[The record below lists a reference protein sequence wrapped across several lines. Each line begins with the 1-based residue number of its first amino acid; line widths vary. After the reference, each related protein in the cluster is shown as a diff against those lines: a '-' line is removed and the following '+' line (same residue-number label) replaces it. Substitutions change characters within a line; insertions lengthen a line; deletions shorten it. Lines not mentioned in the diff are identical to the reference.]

1 MKIKEIIIIGAGAAG
16 LTSAIYASRAMLD
29 FCVIEKSAL
38 SGGQIINTSEIDNY
52 PGFISTTGSELSIK
66 LREHAEACNTSF
78 IQDNVLEIRKEN
90 GIFSVKCEK
99 ETYSAKTV
107 IAACG
112 AVRKKLGAEGEQRL
126 AGSGVSYCAVCD
138 GAFFKNKTVT
148 VVGGGNTAAEEALYL
163 SKIAR
168 QVYLVH
174 RRDKLRAGRALQIRI
189 NEAPNI
195 QLVFNSTIT
204 EVTGDNKVSG
214 IRLDQNGSSSFIN
227 TDGVFI
233 AIGISPQSELLKGLA
248 ELDKQGFIIAREN
261 CETSLAGLFAAGD
274 IRTKPLRQIVTAAAD
289 GAAAVSSA
297 EKYLNS

>member
-1 MKIKEIIIIGAGAAG
+1 MKTKELIIIGAGAAG

-29 FCVIEKSAL
+29 FCVIEKAAL

-66 LREHAEACNTSF
+66 LREHAEACDTGF

-99 ETYSAKTV
+99 EAYLSKAV

-112 AVRKKLGAEGEQRL
+112 AVRRKLGAEGEKRL
-126 AGSGVSYCAVCD
+126 SGSGVSYCAVCD

-168 QVYLVH
+168 KVYLVH

-189 NEAPNI
+189 NETPNI

-204 EVTGDNKVSG
+204 EITGENKVSG
-214 IRLDQNGSSSFIN
+214 ICLDQNGSSSFIN

-261 CETSLAGLFAAGD
+261 CETSLPGLFAAGD

>member
-1 MKIKEIIIIGAGAAG
+1 MRKQ
-16 LTSAIYASRAMLD
+16 
-29 FCVIEKSAL
+29 L
-38 SGGQIINTSEIDNY
+38 SPPAEQSE
-52 PGFISTTGSELSIK
+52 
-66 LREHAEACNTSF
+66 
-78 IQDNVLEIRKEN
+78 
-90 GIFSVKCEK
+90 
-99 ETYSAKTV
+99 
-107 IAACG
+107 
-112 AVRKKLGAEGEQRL
+112 KKLGAEGEQRL

-261 CETSLAGLFAAGD
+261 CETSLPGLFAAGD